1 MARNKALA
9 VVALTLLLVLMLGG
23 LADVA
28 HADYTQ
34 REGVGG
40 LFEGRGL
47 DEDKTPDRWQ
57 VWLGIGSI
65 FVMIAVVKWL

>member
-1 MARNKALA
+1 MARDKAYA
-9 VVALTLLLVLMLGG
+9 VVALTLLLVLLLGG

-34 REGVGG
+34 REGIGG

-47 DEDKTPDRWQ
+47 DEDRMPDRWQ
-57 VWLGIGSI
+57 IWLGVGSI

>member
-1 MARNKALA
+1 MARNKMLA
-9 VVALTLLLVLMLGG
+9 AVALTLLLVLLLGG
-23 LADVA
+23 VADVA

-34 REGVGG
+34 REGVEG

-47 DEDKTPDRWQ
+47 DEDKMPDRWQ
-57 VWLGIGSI
+57 MWLGVGSI